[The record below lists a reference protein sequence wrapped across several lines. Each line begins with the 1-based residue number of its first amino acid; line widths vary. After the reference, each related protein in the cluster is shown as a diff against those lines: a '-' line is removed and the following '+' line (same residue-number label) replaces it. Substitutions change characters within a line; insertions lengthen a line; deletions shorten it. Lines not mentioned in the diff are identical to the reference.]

1 MKNSYEAPQ
10 LTVVHFR
17 TEAGFALSTV
27 PACQGCT
34 FGEMTIETLNQFA
47 QEQAFVGQN
56 GTGQNTGTAGNS
68 LGGFSGEDIT
78 GSFERW
84 L

>member
-27 PACQGCT
+27 PGCQNCT

-56 GTGQNTGTAGNS
+56 GSGSNTGAAGNS
-68 LGGFSGEDIT
+68 LGGFTGEDIT
-78 GSFERW
+78 DHFGRW
-84 L
+84 